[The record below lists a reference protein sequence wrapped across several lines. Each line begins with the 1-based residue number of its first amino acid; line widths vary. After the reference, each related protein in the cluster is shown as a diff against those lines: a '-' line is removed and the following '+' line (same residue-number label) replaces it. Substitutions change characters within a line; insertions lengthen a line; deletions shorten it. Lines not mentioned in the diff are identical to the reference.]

1 MKTNPATSKLISVI
15 IPAKDEA
22 PNLARVL
29 TDLHKT
35 SPQLNGYNIEVIVVD
50 DHSRDETAQIARSH
64 GARVVTNESSRC
76 GKGVAL
82 RAGFA
87 VAKGD
92 YLVMMDADCSHRPE
106 DLPAFI
112 EALERG
118 AGLVVG
124 SRIFGGTE
132 EYTRVRAFG
141 NVVLTFWFGFFS
153 GRYLSDAL
161 NGYKAFRRDI
171 FTDYAYTS
179 RDFEIEIEL
188 LANALRKG
196 CRIVEVASHERG
208 RYAGVAKSRVI
219 KHGTKFAWRVVREWL
234 KDGMK
239 NSVPNSVP
247 HAAPQTAPRA
257 VEQAH

>member
-1 MKTNPATSKLISVI
+1 MKTNRESSKLISVI

-92 YLVMMDADCSHRPE
+92 YLVMMDAD
-106 DLPAFI
+106 
-112 EALERG
+112 
-118 AGLVVG
+118 
-124 SRIFGGTE
+124 
-132 EYTRVRAFG
+132 
-141 NVVLTFWFGFFS
+141 
-153 GRYLSDAL
+153 
-161 NGYKAFRRDI
+161 
-171 FTDYAYTS
+171 
-179 RDFEIEIEL
+179 
-188 LANALRKG
+188 
-196 CRIVEVASHERG
+196 
-208 RYAGVAKSRVI
+208 
-219 KHGTKFAWRVVREWL
+219 
-234 KDGMK
+234 
-239 NSVPNSVP
+239 
-247 HAAPQTAPRA
+247 
-257 VEQAH
+257 